1 MISSQRASFRYSFRQ
16 LLLVAF
22 MLIAALLGA
31 ASLRGLYLL
40 QGLLRQSSEGA
51 HQAVARTADAQVL
64 AERTVAME
72 RAARQYLVLEDP
84 ALRQRFDET
93 ARDGAAALAR
103 LADEGIPANLSQD
116 WRSIEA
122 TIEAQLHGPDPPLR
136 AHEADVTA
144 AFRELDSVNAA
155 IAEQVRLATERR
167 NQVLMDGLEAG
178 RAQLWRQIL
187 AAIAVTI
194 VLAFAFGLWLARPL
208 KRLEEAVVGLG
219 ENRLDQPIDI
229 RGPTDVR
236 LLGRRLEWLRLRL
249 AELDS
254 DKARFLRHISHE
266 LKTPLAALRE
276 GVSLLEDGVAGTLSG
291 SQREVARILRQNTA
305 ALQGQIEDLL
315 RFNAAAFE
323 ARQLVRRST
332 ELTALVKDLVAQQ
345 RLQWMARQLRVE
357 VHGEPLQAEVDADKL
372 RAALGNLLSNAIRFS
387 PVGATIRFS
396 VARQPGRACIDI
408 VDEGVGVAAADRARV
423 FEPFYRGERQPSDAT
438 RGSGIGLSIVHEYI
452 TAHGG
457 QVGLLD
463 DGPGAHFH
471 VELPHAS

>member
-1 MISSQRASFRYSFRQ
+1 MLSFHRYSFRQ

-22 MLIAALLGA
+22 LLIAALLSV

-40 QGLLRQSSEGA
+40 EDLLGQSSEGA
-51 HQAVARTADAQVL
+51 RRAVARTADAQIL
-64 AERTVAME
+64 ADRTVTME
-72 RAARQYLVLEDP
+72 RAARQFIVLEDP
-84 ALRQRFDET
+84 AFRQRFDQT
-93 ARDGAAALAR
+93 ARDATAALSR
-103 LADEGIPANLSQD
+103 LSDGGMAPNLAQD
-116 WRSIEA
+116 WRATEAMIEG
-122 TIEAQLHGPDPPLR
+122 QLHGPDAVLR
-136 AHEADVTA
+136 GAEPAITS
-144 AFRELDSVNAA
+144 AFRELDGINAS
-155 IAEQVRLATERR
+155 IAEQVRLDSERH
-167 NQVLMDGLEAG
+167 NQVLMSQLEAG

-187 AAIAVTI
+187 AAIGVTI
-194 VLAFAFGLWLARPL
+194 VLALAFGLWLARPL
-208 KRLEEAVVGLG
+208 KRLEKAVVSLG
-219 ENRLDQPIDI
+219 ENRFDEPIEI

-254 DKARFLRHISHE
+254 DKARFLRHVSHE

-323 ARQLVRRST
+323 ARQLARRTT

-357 VHGEPLQAEVDADKL
+357 VRGEPLQAEVDPDKL
-372 RAALGNLLSNAIRFS
+372 RTALGNLLSNSIRFS
-387 PVGATIRFS
+387 PMGATIHLS
-396 VARQPGRACIDI
+396 VSRLPDRACIDI
-408 VDEGVGVAAADRARV
+408 QDEGPGVAPADRTRI
-423 FEPFYRGERQPSDAT
+423 FEPFYRGERQPDDAA
-438 RGSGIGLSIVHEYI
+438 RGSGIGLSIVHEYV

-457 QVGLLD
+457 QVALLD

-471 VELPHAS
+471 IELPHAA

>member
-1 MISSQRASFRYSFRQ
+1 MFRYSFRQ

-22 MLIAALLGA
+22 LLIAALLSA

-40 QGLLRQSSEGA
+40 EALLRQSGEGA
-51 HQAVARTADAQVL
+51 RQAVVRTADAQLL

-84 ALRQRFDET
+84 VLRQRFEE
-93 ARDGAAALAR
+93 AAHDGAGALAR
-103 LADEGIPANLSQD
+103 LADKGIPADLAED
-116 WRSIEA
+116 WRTAEA
-122 TIEAQLHGPDPPLR
+122 TIESQLHVPQALLR
-136 AHEADVTA
+136 GSEATITA
-144 AFRELDSVNAA
+144 GFRELGGINGA
-155 IAEQVRLATERR
+155 IAEQARLATETR
-167 NQVLMDGLEAG
+167 NQVLMDQLEAG

-187 AAIAVTI
+187 AAIGVTI
-194 VLAFAFGLWLARPL
+194 VLAFVFGLWLARPL
-208 KRLEEAVVGLG
+208 KGLENAVVSLG
-219 ENRLDQPIDI
+219 ENRLDQPIEI

-254 DKARFLRHISHE
+254 DKARFLRHVSHE

-276 GVSLLEDGVAGTLSG
+276 GVSLLEDGVTGTLSS

-323 ARQLVRRST
+323 ARQLVRRTT
-332 ELTALVKDLVAQQ
+332 ELTELIKDLVAQQ
-345 RLQWMARQLRVE
+345 RLQWMARQLRVD
-357 VHGEPLQAEVDADKL
+357 VQGEPLQAEVDSDKL
-372 RAALGNLLSNAIRFS
+372 RVALGNLLSNAIRFS
-387 PVGATIRFS
+387 PVGTTIRFS
-396 VARQPGRACIDI
+396 VARLPGRACIDI
-408 VDEGVGVAAADRARV
+408 QDEGAGVAAADRARI
-423 FEPFYRGERQPSDAT
+423 FEPFYRGERQPGDAA

-457 QVGLLD
+457 QVRLLE

-471 VELPHAS
+471 IELPHAG